1 MRASKLF
8 IQTLREFPNDA
19 EAMSHKLLVRAGF
32 IKKLT
37 NGVYSYLP
45 LMKRVL
51 DKVSKITREEMNAAG
66 AQELL
71 MPFVQPA
78 ELWKK
83 SGRWQVYGKEL
94 MRMKDRHDNEM
105 CLAPTHEEVVTSV
118 ADGILASYKQFPVN
132 LYHIQLKFRDE
143 IRPRFGLLRGREF
156 IMKDA
161 YSFHTSEESLDEEYK
176 NMAEAYKK
184 IFNRCGLET
193 RMVQSD
199 SGAIGGSVSH

>member
-118 ADGILASYKQFPVN
+118 SDGILASY
-132 LYHIQLKFRDE
+132 
-143 IRPRFGLLRGREF
+143 
-156 IMKDA
+156 
-161 YSFHTSEESLDEEYK
+161 
-176 NMAEAYKK
+176 
-184 IFNRCGLET
+184 
-193 RMVQSD
+193 
-199 SGAIGGSVSH
+199 